1 MEIIAKATNIEV
13 VPRKLRLLTH
23 GLRGLTPQKAI
34 QKLIFFPQKGSEFLV
49 KVIKQASANAT
60 NNFKLAEDSLYIK
73 TVEINEGFKI
83 KRMDASHGARYD
95 RGMIKKRRCHIIL
108 TLEDKKPENKS
119 RIKKQ
124 LSEEITKKEV
134 IKKGKTKIENK

>member
-13 VPRKLRLLTH
+13 VPRKLRLLTL
-23 GLRGLTPQKAI
+23 GLRGLSPQKAI
-34 QKLIFFPQKGSEFLV
+34 QKLIFYPQKGSEFLV

-73 TVEINEGFKI
+73 TIEINEGFKI

-95 RGMIKKRRCHIIL
+95 RGMIKKRRCHIVL
-108 TLEDKKPENKS
+108 TLEDKKPELKKS
-119 RIKKQ
+119 LRKQLIKKT
-124 LSEEITKKEV
+124 IKKEV
-134 IKKGKTKIENK
+134 IKKENTEIENK